1 MSHKRIHTIY
11 SIVLSLALVIAGICL
26 ILACVGIYRSGDRPF
41 SPEAVAAAFAGIAI
55 PVYLCL
61 ILIVGGFL
69 LDIILPLPAPAKK
82 AVKQNQAI
90 LQRLLK
96 TFDEEQCY
104 SDVAEKIH
112 RLEKNRKLHRII
124 GFGILILCSAVFL
137 VYGLNGNNFHQSDIN
152 SSMIK
157 AMWVFLPCLLIPFAY
172 AVWDAYYQK
181 KSILKQIELVR
192 SAPKKAACADEA
204 VTQPDNRLYILRF
217 ALLILCV
224 GILLYGFFTG
234 GTQDVLTKAV
244 NICTECVGLG

>member
-11 SIVLSLALVIAGICL
+11 SIVLSLALVVAGICL

-41 SPEAVAAAFAGIAI
+41 SPEAVATAFAGIAVPI
-55 PVYLCL
+55 YTCL
-61 ILIVGGFL
+61 ALIAGGFL

-82 AVKQNQAI
+82 AVRQTEAI

-96 TFDEEQCY
+96 TFDEENY

-112 RLEKNRKLHRII
+112 RLEKSKKLHRII

-152 SSMIK
+152 TSIIK

-172 AVWDAYYQK
+172 AVWDAYYQR

-192 SAPKKAACADEA
+192 SAPKREA
-204 VTQPDNRLYILRF
+204 LTTEEKTERKNRFTALRF
-217 ALLILCV
+217 ALLILFV

>member
-11 SIVLSLALVIAGICL
+11 SIVLSLALVVAGICL

-41 SPEAVAAAFAGIAI
+41 SPEAVATAFAGIAVPI
-55 PVYLCL
+55 YICL
-61 ILIVGGFL
+61 ALIVGGFL

-82 AVKQNQAI
+82 AVRQTEAI

-96 TFDEEQCY
+96 TFDEENY

-112 RLEKNRKLHRII
+112 RLEKSRKLHRII

-152 SSMIK
+152 TSMIK

-172 AVWDAYYQK
+172 AVWDAYYQR

-192 SAPKKAACADEA
+192 SAPKKAALTMEEK
-204 VTQPDNRLYILRF
+204 TERKNRFTALRF
-217 ALLILCV
+217 ALLILFV